1 MKKQL
6 MGLCLTVL
14 APLAWAQNAPPP
26 PQLEPIPD
34 DGASVEPEVTIRDE
48 AEQRVEEYRINGRLY
63 MVKITPKVG
72 PAYYLVDEKGEG
84 SFTRYD
90 GMDTGL
96 KVPRWVILK
105 W

>member
-1 MKKQL
+1 MKTRL
-6 MGLCLTVL
+6 MGLCLAVL

-34 DGASVEPEVTIRDE
+34 DGTQPEVTIRDE
-48 AEQRVEEYRINGRLY
+48 AEQRVEEFRIKGRLY
-63 MVKITPKVG
+63 MIKITPKVG
-72 PAYYLVDEKGEG
+72 PAYYLIDEKGDG

-90 GMDTGL
+90 GMDNGM
-96 KVPRWVILK
+96 KVPRWVLFK